1 MPVLRQLAKDN
12 MDLSLTEAVNLLKSE
27 FHEARMTALLILVLK
42 FQQEDE
48 ITQAQIV
55 KLYLKYSAYMN
66 GWDLVDCY
74 AHLMRLAGCYA
85 RWGIVI
91 ETRKRIF

>member
-1 MPVLRQLAKDN
+1 VSIAPSASTLIRALKKSASKKDATSVSRFIKTRKGQYGEGDSFLGIRMPVLRQLAKDN

-48 ITQAQIV
+48 T
-55 KLYLKYSAYMN
+55 
-66 GWDLVDCY
+66 
-74 AHLMRLAGCYA
+74 
-85 RWGIVI
+85 
-91 ETRKRIF
+91 T